1 MSCSLVIKMAQ
12 HVNMFDLEYFSLNPL
27 EHGYFLKCGFATFE
41 NTVVIWSLHKAPQT
55 QDLMDLK
62 QKHWGYIG
70 KF

>member
-1 MSCSLVIKMAQ
+1 MAQ

-62 QKHWGYIG
+62 QKH
-70 KF
+70 